1 MIDESQLLHAFR
13 RLERPLYS
21 VLYRWLWHAQD
32 CQDLIQEAFLR
43 VWDQRARVAAASLD
57 ALVYTTA
64 LNLARNRLRWRSLWP
79 FAVQP
84 ADTPLDPALE
94 PSVQAERRERETL
107 LKQAL
112 DQLDRDSRNL
122 VLLSECAGL
131 TTDELCEVFGWPP
144 GTVASRK
151 HRALARLRTLLQ
163 PWDVQEEIDGD

>member
-1 MIDESQLLHAFR
+1 MIDQSQLLQAFR

-21 VLYRWLWHAQD
+21 VLYRWLWQAQD

-43 VWDQRARVAAASLD
+43 VWDQRARVTAASLD
-57 ALVYTTA
+57 ALIYTTA

-79 FAVQP
+79 FAEQP
-84 ADTPLDPALE
+84 MDTPLDAALE
-94 PSVQAERRERETL
+94 PSAQAERRQRETL
-107 LKQAL
+107 LKRAL

-131 TTDELCEVFGWPP
+131 TIDELCGVFGWPP

-163 PWDVQEEIDGD
+163 LLDVREDIDGD